1 MKAAVLYEANTPL
14 VVEELDLDEP
24 GPGEVLVKSVATGV
38 CHSDYHVVKGDWERV
53 ALPSVLGHE
62 AAGVVEAVGPQVTG
76 VEPGDHV
83 VLTWKGGCG
92 RCEMCQQGYLS
103 VCDLMPSVASKP
115 RVSPNPPK
123 DTDGR
128 REEGRVASGGVGAG
142 QGAGRGWRGISPA
155 LATRRW
161 VRELQGK

>member
-1 MKAAVLYEANTPL
+1 MSANMKAAVLYEANTPL

-128 REEGRVASGGVGAG
+128 REES
-142 QGAGRGWRGISPA
+142 GRG
-155 LATRRW
+155 
-161 VRELQGK
+161 VRELQRK